1 MASDRSVGSAL
12 LHSPLP
18 LIAAGIGL
26 TLFLVNRKTPLLT
39 QRDINAISK
48 KLSRTARK
56 ASKIADRQYRAGRE
70 YLADRGEVL
79 LDKANDTLSDVS
91 HKARSYGS
99 DGLSA
104 LKSQVQKDRSMALSA
119 LGVGLGALASVLG
132 ARKSRGLWH

>member
-1 MASDRSVGSAL
+1 MATDRSVGSAL

-26 TLFLVNRKTPLLT
+26 TLFLTTRKKPLLT
-39 QRDINAISK
+39 QRDIDAISR

-56 ASKIADRQYRAGRE
+56 AAKVADRQYRAGRE

-79 LDKANDTLSDVS
+79 LDKASDTLSNVG
-91 HKARSYGS
+91 HRARSYGG

-104 LKSQVQKDRSMALSA
+104 MKSQLTKDHSMALSA
-119 LGVGLGALASVLG
+119 LGVGLGALASILG
-132 ARKSRGLWH
+132 ARGSRRIWH